1 MVLLDAGLNSK
12 IGNLTYQEKKNIVIK
27 DSKIISTQKVF
38 TEYNNWSSR
47 EIIERRDLLVEYT
60 YNDLWK

>member
-38 TEYNNWSSR
+38 TEYNNWSSK
-47 EIIERRDLLVEYT
+47 EIKERRDLLVEYT